1 MQNQTDIAT
10 IKQGGYVKNEYDP
23 ANIMKTIVA
32 SIVFITPDV
41 VNNKTAEDVYN
52 DMVAAGT
59 IDANTLYLI
68 QEEE

>member
-1 MQNQTDIAT
+1 
-10 IKQGGYVKNEYDP
+10 
-23 ANIMKTIVA
+23 MKTIVA
-32 SIVFITPDV
+32 SIVFITPDIA
-41 VNNKTAEDVYN
+41 NNKTAEDVYN